1 MPSQEEIQKQREL
14 LDAHRNTLSVY
25 LRQRALQG
33 EAFVPPS
40 SANGIKE
47 SRNHIRNIKKTF
59 RGWGVVVDDHPDD
72 EEQHLPD
79 GDGGTGGGRGS
90 FLSFVGIIGIL
101 IFFAGIGLFGYAILS
116 FMMVIFSWI
125 ATQSP
130 RPPDLSQVPIHF
142 IAIGAGL
149 GFIGLLLSTV
159 GGFSLLRRG
168 RRTRR

>member
-40 SANGIKE
+40 IANGIKE
-47 SRNHIRNIKKTF
+47 SRNHIRTIKKTL

-72 EEQHLPD
+72 EEQHLSE
-79 GDGGTGGGRGS
+79 GNGGGGRVS
-90 FLSFVGIIGIL
+90 FLSIVGIIGIL
-101 IFFAGIGLFGYAILS
+101 IFFAGFGLFGYAILS
-116 FMMVIFSWI
+116 FILVIFRALS
-125 ATQSP
+125 SGSSG
-130 RPPDLSQVPIHF
+130 PPDLSQVPIHF

-149 GFIGLLLSTV
+149 GFVGLLLSTL
-159 GGFSLLRRG
+159 GGFSLMRRG